1 LELLQTPS
9 IDTGTCKFLISNI
22 VQISDKL
29 GEDCSDVFTQSSLN
43 FNNKYFIEN
52 MAKSGPN
59 TKFVDHTL
67 RTGRHSMF
75 LRIFNKTVDNKK
87 ESKMSQALSRISHYK
102 VTFLLFLILCTQI
115 QGIASQE
122 DVIDFHITQNIDK
135 IDEVYNITLEKG
147 RPKGHV
153 KLLGQRT
160 FNWDLGRLFIP
171 KVIDSIGTSQKVSF
185 CEQKVKR
192 TMIEE
197 IFYKVSTCH
206 EFGES
211 LNSKNILYFSA
222 LGSQLFYYEEEM
234 MIDNAVMNR
243 ISKYEHLLGGP
254 ITYRKFL
261 NKHRYPDFNMIR
273 DINETLNLSRYAL
286 EQKVRIFLFTKP
298 NTPMTCRLSICS
310 QIDQFKYVIFYIEL
324 TKSKPSQRNSHTQ
337 FNGLILFIILAV
349 CIHLKILK

>member
-9 IDTGTCKFLISNI
+9 LDTGTCKFLILNI
-22 VQISDKL
+22 IQISDIL
-29 GEDCSDVFTQSSLN
+29 GEDCSDVFTQTTLN

-52 MAKSGPN
+52 IVKSGPN
-59 TKFVDHTL
+59 TTFVDHTL

-75 LRIFNKTVDNKK
+75 LRIFNKTVNNKK

-122 DVIDFHITQNIDK
+122 DVIDDHITQYINK

-147 RPKGHV
+147 KPKGHV
-153 KLLGQRT
+153 KILGQRT

-171 KVIDSIGTSQKVSF
+171 KVIDGIGSSQKVSF
-185 CEQKVKR
+185 CEQEVKR
-192 TMIEE
+192 TMMEE
-197 IFYKVSTCH
+197 IFYKVSTCQ
-206 EFGES
+206 EFGEA

-243 ISKYEHLLGGP
+243 ISKYEHLVGGP

-310 QIDQFKYVIFYIEL
+310 QIDQFTYVIFYIEL
-324 TKSKPSQRNSHTQ
+324 TKSKPSQRNSHSQ
-337 FNGLILFIILAV
+337 FNGLLFFIILAV